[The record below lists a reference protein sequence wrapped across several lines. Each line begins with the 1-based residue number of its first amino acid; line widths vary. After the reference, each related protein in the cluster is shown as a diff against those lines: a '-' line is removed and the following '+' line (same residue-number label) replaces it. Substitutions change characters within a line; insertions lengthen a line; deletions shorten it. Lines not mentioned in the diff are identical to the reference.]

1 MMLKLYM
8 CLLDFVSIKPRS
20 SCMAFQCWWLDFS
33 ASLTDYWRMH
43 FLQAQVD
50 VSAILDDE
58 PVGLADIGVRTVGA
72 QSFESIE
79 GCIIPVTIISY
90 HIIHWVLDLK
100 YTDTFGQAVNHS
112 MRKCFAYSHPA
123 ENAPTSFILGLI
135 ITLRYPSGASSQ
147 DIREVT

>member
-1 MMLKLYM
+1 
-8 CLLDFVSIKPRS
+8 
-20 SCMAFQCWWLDFS
+20 
-33 ASLTDYWRMH
+33 MH

-90 HIIHWVLDLK
+90 HIIH
-100 YTDTFGQAVNHS
+100 
-112 MRKCFAYSHPA
+112 
-123 ENAPTSFILGLI
+123 
-135 ITLRYPSGASSQ
+135 
-147 DIREVT
+147 